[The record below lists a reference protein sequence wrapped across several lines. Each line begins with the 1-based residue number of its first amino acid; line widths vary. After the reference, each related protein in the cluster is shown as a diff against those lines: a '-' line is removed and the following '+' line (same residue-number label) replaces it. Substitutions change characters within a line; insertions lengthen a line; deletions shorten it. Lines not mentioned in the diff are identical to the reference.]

1 MSEQLNIL
9 MVDDQPAKLLTYES
23 MLSQMGER
31 LIKAQ
36 TASEALAH
44 LLKEDIAVVLMDV
57 NMPELDGFE
66 LAAMIRQHPRCR
78 RTAIL
83 FVSAVHLTD
92 LDRVKGYAA
101 GAVDYVSVPVVPEIL
116 RAKIGVFVDLYRK
129 TTELERLNHTLEE
142 RVAARTSELEATIA
156 QLREREHRL
165 RLTSEALVE
174 ADRRKTEFLAMLAH
188 ELRNPLQ
195 PIRSACELL
204 RKAHATA
211 EQLTWSRDV
220 VDRQVHQLVRLV
232 DDLLDASR
240 ISNGKLELRRE
251 PIDLVPVIAGAIESS
266 RAHAERKRQCIEAA
280 LPASPVYVD
289 GDAVRL
295 TQVYLNLINNAA
307 KYSPAG
313 ARIELRLKEG
323 DGEVTTFVRDE
334 GMGIPEHDLPRV
346 FEMFYQGSTK
356 PDDAQGG
363 LGLGLA
369 LVKQLVALHAGK
381 VEARS
386 AGPGKGSEFV
396 VRLPT
401 LASKPPTV
409 VEATSSST
417 RAPAARRIL
426 VVDDNRD
433 AAETLA
439 LMLRLEGNEVTTV
452 FDGESAIAATAEFRP
467 DVVLM
472 DIGMPKVDGYEAARA
487 IRRDRKAPEV
497 VLIAL
502 TGWGG
507 DVDRRLSKEAGFDR
521 HLVKPVVPTELLEI
535 LSSLDRAAPH

>member
-1 MSEQLNIL
+1 
-9 MVDDQPAKLLTYES
+9 
-23 MLSQMGER
+23 
-31 LIKAQ
+31 
-36 TASEALAH
+36 
-44 LLKEDIAVVLMDV
+44 
-57 NMPELDGFE
+57 
-66 LAAMIRQHPRCR
+66 
-78 RTAIL
+78 
-83 FVSAVHLTD
+83 VHLTD
-92 LDRVKGYAA
+92 VDRVKGYAA

-116 RAKIGVFVDLYRK
+116 RAKIGVFIDLYRK

-165 RLTSEALVE
+165 RLSGEALAE

-195 PIRSACELL
+195 PIRSAVELL
-204 RKAHATA
+204 RKAQATP
-211 EQLTWSRDV
+211 EQLMWSREV

-251 PIDLVPVIAGAIESS
+251 PVDLVPVIAGAIESS
-266 RAHAERKRQCIEAA
+266 RPHADRKQQRIEAA

-313 ARIELRLKEG
+313 ARIELRLEER
-323 DGEVTTFVRDE
+323 DGEVLTSVRDE
-334 GMGIPEHDLPRV
+334 GMGIAQHDLPRV
-346 FEMFYQGSTK
+346 FEMFYQGSAK

-369 LVKQLVALHAGK
+369 LVSQLTELHAGK

-396 VRLPT
+396 VRLPK
-401 LASKPPTV
+401 LAVK
-409 VEATSSST
+409 
-417 RAPAARRIL
+417 PAAAAEAEPPHARVPAKRRIL

-472 DIGMPKVDGYEAARA
+472 DLGMPKVDGYEAARA

-507 DVDRRLSKEAGFDR
+507 DVDRRLSQEAGFDR

-535 LSSLDRAAPH
+535 LSSLDQGATH